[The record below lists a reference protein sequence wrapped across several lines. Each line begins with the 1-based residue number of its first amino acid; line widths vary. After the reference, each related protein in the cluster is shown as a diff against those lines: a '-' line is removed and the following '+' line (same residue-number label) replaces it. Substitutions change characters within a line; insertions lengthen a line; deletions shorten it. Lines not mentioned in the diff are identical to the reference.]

1 MSAGDYS
8 CSVHTKAFAGAWGE
22 GAASAGWF
30 HPFGAEVCPP
40 GSRDAL
46 GSSAPC
52 TFCFAHPWPCLMEAV
67 LRRCGLS
74 TAPLSQVTEVWGFRA
89 ELQHHPRGLCQ
100 WIGMGR
106 RVEHDGEHEE
116 TSVHVRGPI
125 APALPSPVP
134 VVFPIHPHGLSN
146 ANLTPLPSPFGGRE
160 GSPPQPCPIQHSA
173 EFRSLP
179 RERSAPPD
187 GTALRCRIKC

>member
-1 MSAGDYS
+1 MLGITA
-8 CSVHTKAFAGAWGE
+8 
-22 GAASAGWF
+22 AASIRRLLQVRGGKGLRQPGGSIPLVLRSAHLGAGMLLAALLRARF
-30 HPFGAEVCPP
+30 ALLIP
-40 GSRDAL
+40 GL
-46 GSSAPC
+46 
-52 TFCFAHPWPCLMEAV
+52 CLMEAV

-160 GSPPQPCPIQHSA
+160 GSPPQPSPIQHSA

>member
-1 MSAGDYS
+1 
-8 CSVHTKAFAGAWGE
+8 
-22 GAASAGWF
+22 
-30 HPFGAEVCPP
+30 
-40 GSRDAL
+40 
-46 GSSAPC
+46 
-52 TFCFAHPWPCLMEAV
+52 MEAV

-146 ANLTPLPSPFGGRE
+146 ANLSPLPSP
-160 GSPPQPCPIQHSA
+160 
-173 EFRSLP
+173 
-179 RERSAPPD
+179 
-187 GTALRCRIKC
+187 